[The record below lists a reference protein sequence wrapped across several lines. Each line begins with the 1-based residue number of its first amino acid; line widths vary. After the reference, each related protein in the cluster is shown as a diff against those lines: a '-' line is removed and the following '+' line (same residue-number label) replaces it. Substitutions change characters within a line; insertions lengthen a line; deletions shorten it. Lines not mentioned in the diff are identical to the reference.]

1 MVKNVNREINIRVH
15 KVYKPYFFLTFV
27 ISPGKENIPGVIHEI
42 REKNMSDTIHHECG
56 FALIRLL
63 KPLDYYQKKYG
74 SYLYGLNRLY
84 ILMEKQR
91 NRGQDGAGVVGLK
104 LDMEPGYKYM
114 DRVRSCDANP
124 IQDVFDRIH
133 EPFTPEI
140 LREKDAVW
148 AKQNLPFVSEVYLGH
163 LRYATFGKNNID
175 YVHPLKRA
183 SNWRAHNLALAAN
196 FNLTNVDELFES
208 LIRAGQY
215 PRNYSDTVTLL
226 EKVGY
231 FLDSEIQDLYR
242 FYKEKGFSK
251 QEITPLIER
260 TVDLPKVL
268 SRSSED
274 WDGGYAVAG
283 VVGHGDAF
291 VMRDPWGIRPAYYY
305 KDDEVVVVAS
315 EASVIQTVFQGMNME
330 ISEIRPG
337 YALLIK
343 KDGTVTEELVRE
355 PRQRASCSF
364 ERIYFSRGN
373 DRNIYRERKKLGELL
388 TPRLVKA
395 VDGDLDNTVFS
406 FIPNTAETSFYG
418 MVKGIQQYMVEEKK
432 RLIREG
438 KATWSEE
445 TLDEIICRE
454 PRIEKI
460 VIKDAKLR
468 TFITSDSGRDGLV
481 GHVYDVTYGVVQPT
495 DNLVVIDDSIVRG
508 TTLKKSILR
517 ILDRLGPKRIVVV
530 SSAPQIRYPDCYGI
544 DMTRMNEFIAF
555 NAAIELLKERGM
567 EGLIDEVYR
576 KCKAQQG
583 LPKEQVVN
591 HVKEIYAPFTEEEIS
606 DKIAE
611 MVRDEHLNAEVKVVF
626 QSVEDLHV
634 ACPNDTGDWYFTGN
648 YPTPGGNKV
657 VNTAYINWVEGRNE
671 RSY

>member
-1 MVKNVNREINIRVH
+1 
-15 KVYKPYFFLTFV
+15 
-27 ISPGKENIPGVIHEI
+27 
-42 REKNMSDTIHHECG
+42 MSDVIHHECG
-56 FALIRLL
+56 IALVRLL
-63 KPLDYYQKKYG
+63 KPLSYYQEKYG
-74 SYLYGLNRLY
+74 TYLYGLRRLY

-104 LDMEPGYKYM
+104 LDMEPGFKYM

-124 IQDVFDRIH
+124 IQDVFDTIH
-133 EPFTPEI
+133 EYLPVQA
-140 LREKDAVW
+140 LREYDADQ
-148 AKQNLPFVSEVYLGH
+148 AKHNLPFVSEIYLGH

-183 SNWRAHNLALAAN
+183 SNWRSRNLALAAN

-208 LIRAGQY
+208 LIDAGQH

-231 FLDSEIQDLYR
+231 FLDDEIQDLYKY
-242 FYKEKGFSK
+242 YKRQGCSK
-251 QEITPLIER
+251 RDITPLIEANINLQR
-260 TVDLPKVL
+260 VL
-268 SRSSED
+268 SRASAD

-283 VVGHGDAF
+283 IIGHGDSF

-305 KDDEVVVVAS
+305 KDDEVVVAAS
-315 EASVIQTVFQGMNME
+315 EASVIQTAFRGENMD
-330 ISEIRPG
+330 IQEIRPG
-337 YALLIK
+337 YALIIR
-343 KDGTVTEELVRE
+343 KDGTVSEELVRE
-355 PRQRASCSF
+355 PRERRSCSF

-373 DRNIYRERKKLGELL
+373 DKDIYPERKKLGELL
-388 TPRLVKA
+388 APRLVEA

-418 MVKGIQQYMVEEKK
+418 MIKGIQQYMVAEKK
-432 RLIREG
+432 RQIREG
-438 KATWSEE
+438 KAVWSEE
-445 TLDEIICRE
+445 VLDDIICHE
-454 PRIEKI
+454 PRMEKI

-468 TFITSDSGRDGLV
+468 TFITGDAGRDDLV
-481 GHVYDVTYGVVQPT
+481 GHVYDVTYGVLKPT

-508 TTLKKSILR
+508 TTLKRSILR
-517 ILDRLGPKRIVVV
+517 ILDGLHPRRIVIV

-555 NAAIELLKERGM
+555 NAAVELLKERGM
-567 EGLIDEVYR
+567 AHVIDEVYA

-583 LPKEQVVN
+583 LPKERMVN
-591 HVKEIYAPFTEEEIS
+591 HVKEIYAPFSDEEIS
-606 DKIAE
+606 DKIAC
-611 MVRDEHLNAEVKVVF
+611 MITDEHIRAEVKVVF
-626 QSVEDLHV
+626 QTVPDLHR
-634 ACPNDTGDWYFTGN
+634 ACPGHSGDWYFTGN

-657 VNTAYINWVEGRNE
+657 VNTAYINWIEGRDV

>member
-1 MVKNVNREINIRVH
+1 MGR
-15 KVYKPYFFLTFV
+15 
-27 ISPGKENIPGVIHEI
+27 
-42 REKNMSDTIHHECG
+42 
-56 FALIRLL
+56 
-63 KPLDYYQKKYG
+63 
-74 SYLYGLNRLY
+74 
-84 ILMEKQR
+84 
-91 NRGQDGAGVVGLK
+91 
-104 LDMEPGYKYM
+104 
-114 DRVRSCDANP
+114 
-124 IQDVFDRIH
+124 
-133 EPFTPEI
+133 
-140 LREKDAVW
+140 
-148 AKQNLPFVSEVYLGH
+148 
-163 LRYATFGKNNID
+163 
-175 YVHPLKRA
+175 
-183 SNWRAHNLALAAN
+183 
-196 FNLTNVDELFES
+196 
-208 LIRAGQY
+208 
-215 PRNYSDTVTLL
+215 
-226 EKVGY
+226 
-231 FLDSEIQDLYR
+231 
-242 FYKEKGFSK
+242 
-251 QEITPLIER
+251 
-260 TVDLPKVL
+260 
-268 SRSSED
+268 
-274 WDGGYAVAG
+274 GYAVAG

-315 EASVIQTVFQGMNME
+315 EASVIQTAFQGMNME

>member
-1 MVKNVNREINIRVH
+1 M
-15 KVYKPYFFLTFV
+15 
-27 ISPGKENIPGVIHEI
+27 
-42 REKNMSDTIHHECG
+42 
-56 FALIRLL
+56 
-63 KPLDYYQKKYG
+63 
-74 SYLYGLNRLY
+74 
-84 ILMEKQR
+84 
-91 NRGQDGAGVVGLK
+91 
-104 LDMEPGYKYM
+104 
-114 DRVRSCDANP
+114 
-124 IQDVFDRIH
+124 
-133 EPFTPEI
+133 
-140 LREKDAVW
+140 
-148 AKQNLPFVSEVYLGH
+148 
-163 LRYATFGKNNID
+163 
-175 YVHPLKRA
+175 
-183 SNWRAHNLALAAN
+183 
-196 FNLTNVDELFES
+196 
-208 LIRAGQY
+208 
-215 PRNYSDTVTLL
+215 
-226 EKVGY
+226 
-231 FLDSEIQDLYR
+231 
-242 FYKEKGFSK
+242 
-251 QEITPLIER
+251 IER

-315 EASVIQTVFQGMNME
+315 EASVIQTAFQGMNME

-355 PRQRASCSF
+355 PRQRTSCSF

>member
-1 MVKNVNREINIRVH
+1 M
-15 KVYKPYFFLTFV
+15 T
-27 ISPGKENIPGVIHEI
+27 
-42 REKNMSDTIHHECG
+42 
-56 FALIRLL
+56 
-63 KPLDYYQKKYG
+63 
-74 SYLYGLNRLY
+74 
-84 ILMEKQR
+84 
-91 NRGQDGAGVVGLK
+91 
-104 LDMEPGYKYM
+104 
-114 DRVRSCDANP
+114 
-124 IQDVFDRIH
+124 
-133 EPFTPEI
+133 
-140 LREKDAVW
+140 
-148 AKQNLPFVSEVYLGH
+148 
-163 LRYATFGKNNID
+163 
-175 YVHPLKRA
+175 
-183 SNWRAHNLALAAN
+183 
-196 FNLTNVDELFES
+196 
-208 LIRAGQY
+208 
-215 PRNYSDTVTLL
+215 
-226 EKVGY
+226 
-231 FLDSEIQDLYR
+231 
-242 FYKEKGFSK
+242 
-251 QEITPLIER
+251 
-260 TVDLPKVL
+260 
-268 SRSSED
+268 
-274 WDGGYAVAG
+274 
-283 VVGHGDAF
+283 
-291 VMRDPWGIRPAYYY
+291 RPAYYY

-315 EASVIQTVFQGMNME
+315 EASVIQTAFQGINME

-355 PRQRASCSF
+355 PQQRASCSF

-373 DRNIYRERKKLGELL
+373 DRNIYQERKKLGELL

-481 GHVYDVTYGVVQPT
+481 GHVYDVTYGAVQPT

-591 HVKEIYAPFTEEEIS
+591 HVKEIYTPFTEEEIS

>member
-1 MVKNVNREINIRVH
+1 M
-15 KVYKPYFFLTFV
+15 
-27 ISPGKENIPGVIHEI
+27 
-42 REKNMSDTIHHECG
+42 
-56 FALIRLL
+56 
-63 KPLDYYQKKYG
+63 
-74 SYLYGLNRLY
+74 
-84 ILMEKQR
+84 
-91 NRGQDGAGVVGLK
+91 
-104 LDMEPGYKYM
+104 
-114 DRVRSCDANP
+114 
-124 IQDVFDRIH
+124 
-133 EPFTPEI
+133 
-140 LREKDAVW
+140 
-148 AKQNLPFVSEVYLGH
+148 
-163 LRYATFGKNNID
+163 
-175 YVHPLKRA
+175 
-183 SNWRAHNLALAAN
+183 
-196 FNLTNVDELFES
+196 
-208 LIRAGQY
+208 
-215 PRNYSDTVTLL
+215 
-226 EKVGY
+226 
-231 FLDSEIQDLYR
+231 
-242 FYKEKGFSK
+242 
-251 QEITPLIER
+251 IER
-260 TVDLPKVL
+260 TIDLPKVL

-315 EASVIQTVFQGMNME
+315 EASVIQTAFQGINME

-355 PRQRASCSF
+355 PQQRASCSF

-373 DRNIYRERKKLGELL
+373 DRNIYQERKKLGELL

-481 GHVYDVTYGVVQPT
+481 GHVYDVTYGAVQPT

-591 HVKEIYAPFTEEEIS
+591 HVKEIYTPFTEEEIS

>member
-1 MVKNVNREINIRVH
+1 
-15 KVYKPYFFLTFV
+15 
-27 ISPGKENIPGVIHEI
+27 
-42 REKNMSDTIHHECG
+42 
-56 FALIRLL
+56 
-63 KPLDYYQKKYG
+63 
-74 SYLYGLNRLY
+74 
-84 ILMEKQR
+84 
-91 NRGQDGAGVVGLK
+91 
-104 LDMEPGYKYM
+104 
-114 DRVRSCDANP
+114 
-124 IQDVFDRIH
+124 
-133 EPFTPEI
+133 
-140 LREKDAVW
+140 
-148 AKQNLPFVSEVYLGH
+148 
-163 LRYATFGKNNID
+163 
-175 YVHPLKRA
+175 
-183 SNWRAHNLALAAN
+183 
-196 FNLTNVDELFES
+196 
-208 LIRAGQY
+208 
-215 PRNYSDTVTLL
+215 
-226 EKVGY
+226 
-231 FLDSEIQDLYR
+231 
-242 FYKEKGFSK
+242 
-251 QEITPLIER
+251 
-260 TVDLPKVL
+260 
-268 SRSSED
+268 
-274 WDGGYAVAG
+274 
-283 VVGHGDAF
+283 
-291 VMRDPWGIRPAYYY
+291 MRDPWGIRPAYYY

-315 EASVIQTVFQGMNME
+315 EASVIQTAFQGMNME

>member
-1 MVKNVNREINIRVH
+1 M
-15 KVYKPYFFLTFV
+15 
-27 ISPGKENIPGVIHEI
+27 
-42 REKNMSDTIHHECG
+42 
-56 FALIRLL
+56 
-63 KPLDYYQKKYG
+63 
-74 SYLYGLNRLY
+74 
-84 ILMEKQR
+84 
-91 NRGQDGAGVVGLK
+91 
-104 LDMEPGYKYM
+104 
-114 DRVRSCDANP
+114 
-124 IQDVFDRIH
+124 
-133 EPFTPEI
+133 
-140 LREKDAVW
+140 
-148 AKQNLPFVSEVYLGH
+148 
-163 LRYATFGKNNID
+163 
-175 YVHPLKRA
+175 
-183 SNWRAHNLALAAN
+183 
-196 FNLTNVDELFES
+196 
-208 LIRAGQY
+208 
-215 PRNYSDTVTLL
+215 
-226 EKVGY
+226 
-231 FLDSEIQDLYR
+231 
-242 FYKEKGFSK
+242 
-251 QEITPLIER
+251 IER
-260 TVDLPKVL
+260 TIDLPKVL

-315 EASVIQTVFQGMNME
+315 EASVIQTAFQGINME

-373 DRNIYRERKKLGELL
+373 DRNIYQERKKLGELL

-481 GHVYDVTYGVVQPT
+481 GHVYDVTYGAVQPT

-591 HVKEIYAPFTEEEIS
+591 HVKEIYTPFTEEEIS

>member
-1 MVKNVNREINIRVH
+1 MN
-15 KVYKPYFFLTFV
+15 
-27 ISPGKENIPGVIHEI
+27 
-42 REKNMSDTIHHECG
+42 
-56 FALIRLL
+56 
-63 KPLDYYQKKYG
+63 
-74 SYLYGLNRLY
+74 
-84 ILMEKQR
+84 
-91 NRGQDGAGVVGLK
+91 
-104 LDMEPGYKYM
+104 
-114 DRVRSCDANP
+114 
-124 IQDVFDRIH
+124 
-133 EPFTPEI
+133 
-140 LREKDAVW
+140 
-148 AKQNLPFVSEVYLGH
+148 
-163 LRYATFGKNNID
+163 
-175 YVHPLKRA
+175 
-183 SNWRAHNLALAAN
+183 
-196 FNLTNVDELFES
+196 
-208 LIRAGQY
+208 
-215 PRNYSDTVTLL
+215 
-226 EKVGY
+226 
-231 FLDSEIQDLYR
+231 
-242 FYKEKGFSK
+242 
-251 QEITPLIER
+251 
-260 TVDLPKVL
+260 DLPKVL

-315 EASVIQTVFQGMNME
+315 EASVIQTAFQGMNME